1 MTMKTGQGVGS
12 AKMGNNPRR
21 ETIAKLNWPLHIFL
35 WITGISICTAAL
47 LESYLQLSG
56 ASYHL
61 LGFVQNYG
69 YLDKYDR
76 ANEPNKGIWH
86 LVGIV
91 GSACFIIMMSYS
103 IRKRFSFMVDT
114 GSLRSWLDVHMFLG
128 IVGTVLTTTHTTY
141 KLGGM
146 VSISFWCMVIVAS
159 SGLLGRYLYG
169 WIPHQVSGKEL
180 EMEEIRAYLEA
191 SDHQMQDALGKS
203 PKIVK
208 YYDQISSPPGSDK
221 DNALVAI
228 FKMIFYDIANM
239 LLISKIWV
247 ELIVDKELPTSVKK
261 QLFSMIREKN
271 NMLRSRNFL
280 ATAQRLLH
288 YWHVFHKPLA
298 LMMFIVM
305 FLHIV
310 VWFLFGTHEL

>member
-1 MTMKTGQGVGS
+1 MTMENARGVDS
-12 AKMGNNPRR
+12 AKTEKPLRR
-21 ETIAKLNWPLHIFL
+21 ETIAQLNWPLHIFL
-35 WITGISICTAAL
+35 WITGIIICTVAL

-56 ASYHL
+56 SSYYL
-61 LGFVQNYG
+61 LGFVQHYG
-69 YLDKYDR
+69 YLDKYGQ
-76 ANEPNKGIWH
+76 ANEPSKGIWH
-86 LVGIV
+86 LIGIV
-91 GSACFIIMMSYS
+91 GTACFIIMMSYS
-103 IRKRFSFMVDT
+103 IRKRFSFMVDA

-141 KLGGM
+141 KLGGL
-146 VSISFWCMVIVAS
+146 VSISFWCMIIVAS

-191 SDHQMQDALGKS
+191 SDQQMQDTLGKS

-228 FKMIFYDIANM
+228 FKMIFFDIANM
-239 LLISKIWV
+239 LLIGKIWV
-247 ELIVDKELPTSVKK
+247 ELIMEKELPTSAKK

-271 NMLRSRNFL
+271 SMLRSRNFL
-280 ATAQRLLH
+280 TTAQRLLH

-298 LMMFIVM
+298 VMMFIVM
-305 FLHIV
+305 VIHVI
-310 VWFLFGTHEL
+310 VWFLFGAHDI